1 MIVSCSSCETKFE
14 IPDDR
19 YRPGRKARCSICGE
33 VFVFSEREE
42 TPDPVL
48 APPEVQEPVVPET
61 PFADDESPAEPAASS
76 RSSLMAEMD
85 AAVASV
91 ASAEDRAASKNL
103 FDFPDSPDDI
113 IPPGVPKAIPAKPRR
128 RKWAVALGVALVLA
142 LLAYGGVMVYSAFF
156 MSPKGGDPDRISD
169 PAAVASL
176 GGRTSGTDPE
186 KEVARQAAVR
196 RLALENVRQY
206 TVTENESTGPMIVVE
221 GVVVNNFDEPK
232 DLVLL
237 EVTLFDKKGNPLVLR
252 EQYCGVVLSLLQLRT
267 LARPA
272 IESALVS
279 QYMILTNNT
288 DIPPG
293 GRVPFTTVFFDLPGA
308 AYEFEVKIV
317 DVQNSKKKDQK

>member
-14 IPDDR
+14 IPDDT
-19 YRPGRKARCSICGE
+19 YRPGRKARCSLCGE
-33 VFVFSEREE
+33 IFVLQEQ
-42 TPDPVL
+42 DADI
-48 APPEVQEPVVPET
+48 APPAV
-61 PFADDESPAEPAASS
+61 SPKAHDPSVTEHDVAEEGGAP
-76 RSSLMAEMD
+76 
-85 AAVASV
+85 
-91 ASAEDRAASKNL
+91 SAEDSDSESMPEVDDAFADGPYFNDRFSAQERA
-103 FDFPDSPDDI
+103 FPPASPDDI
-113 IPPGVPKAIPAKPRR
+113 VPPDAPKAASSKPGKKR
-128 RKWAVALGVALVLA
+128 WIVGLGIVLVLA
-142 LLAYGGVMVYSAFF
+142 LLTYGGVMVYSVFF
-156 MSPKGGDPDRISD
+156 ASPKTGDPDRVSD

-176 GGRTSGTDPE
+176 GGRSSGADPE
-186 KEVARQAAVR
+186 KEAARLAAVR

-206 TVTENESTGPMIVVE
+206 TVTENENTGPMIVVE
-221 GVVVNNFDEPK
+221 GTVVNNFDTPK

-252 EQYCGVVLSLLQLRT
+252 EQYCGVVLSLLHLRT

-293 GRVPFTTVFFDLPGA
+293 GRVPFTTVFFDLPES

-317 DVQNSKKKDQK
+317 DVQDSKKKEQK